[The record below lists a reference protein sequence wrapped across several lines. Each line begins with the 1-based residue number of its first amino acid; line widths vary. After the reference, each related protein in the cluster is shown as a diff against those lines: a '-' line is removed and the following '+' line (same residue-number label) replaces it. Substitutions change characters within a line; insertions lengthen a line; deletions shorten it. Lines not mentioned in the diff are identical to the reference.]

1 MRIAVCE
8 VRHLDELE
16 DLENAWPDRRTLHL
30 PYLQREREVVEH
42 GHVRPDGV
50 RLEHDA
56 EVAPLGGD
64 VDPPRRVVEEVAADG
79 NSALLGCLKAGDRH
93 QRRRLATPAWAEQ
106 CEELALANME
116 RDIVERAVLR
126 ELLDEGLDMDLRHR
140 HDLPSRGS

>member
-50 RLEHDA
+50 RLEDDA
-56 EVAPLGGD
+56 EVSALRGNADAPCS
-64 VDPPRRVVEEVAADG
+64 VEEDFSADRDPTG
-79 NSALLGCLKAGDRH
+79 LGRLETNDRH
-93 QRRRLATPAWAEQ
+93 QRRRLAATARAE
-106 CEELALANME
+106 
-116 RDIVERAVLR
+116 
-126 ELLDEGLDMDLRHR
+126 
-140 HDLPSRGS
+140 